1 MYNLMCKYEME
12 MSLKICDYNLITVQN
27 VLEAV
32 SMLKG
37 VKSSLFIIPPPHT
50 HNFSTTGL
58 TCINRFNYKL
68 KMSNFMFFELSGFNM
83 DADIQTDPSGTFI
96 ND

>member
-37 VKSSLFIIPPPHT
+37 VKSSLFYYPPTHT
-50 HNFSTTGL
+50 QFQYDWL
-58 TCINRFNYKL
+58 
-68 KMSNFMFFELSGFNM
+68 NM
-83 DADIQTDPSGTFI
+83 HKQI
-96 ND
+96 

>member
-1 MYNLMCKYEME
+1 MYNIMCKYEME

-50 HNFSTTGL
+50 QFQYDWL
-58 TCINRFNYKL
+58 
-68 KMSNFMFFELSGFNM
+68 NM
-83 DADIQTDPSGTFI
+83 HKQI
-96 ND
+96 

>member
-37 VKSSLFIIPPPHT
+37 VKSSLFIIPPTHT
-50 HNFSTTGL
+50 QFQYDWL
-58 TCINRFNYKL
+58 
-68 KMSNFMFFELSGFNM
+68 NM
-83 DADIQTDPSGTFI
+83 HKQI
-96 ND
+96 

>member
-32 SMLKG
+32 SMLK
-37 VKSSLFIIPPPHT
+37 VLNLPFLLSPPRTHT
-50 HNFSTTGL
+50 ISVRL
-58 TCINRFNYKL
+58 
-68 KMSNFMFFELSGFNM
+68 
-83 DADIQTDPSGTFI
+83 A
-96 ND
+96 

>member
-1 MYNLMCKYEME
+1 MCKYEME

-37 VKSSLFIIPPPHT
+37 VKSSLFIIPPPTHT
-50 HNFSTTGL
+50 ISVRL
-58 TCINRFNYKL
+58 
-68 KMSNFMFFELSGFNM
+68 
-83 DADIQTDPSGTFI
+83 A
-96 ND
+96 

>member
-37 VKSSLFIIPPPHT
+37 VKSSLFIIPPHT

-68 KMSNFMFFELSGFNM
+68 KMSNFLCSLNYRALIWMQIYKRTLL
-83 DADIQTDPSGTFI
+83 AHL
-96 ND
+96 

>member
-12 MSLKICDYNLITVQN
+12 MSLKICDYNWITVQN

-37 VKSSLFIIPPPHT
+37 VKSSLFIIPPPTHT
-50 HNFSTTGL
+50 QFQYDWL
-58 TCINRFNYKL
+58 
-68 KMSNFMFFELSGFNM
+68 NM
-83 DADIQTDPSGTFI
+83 HKQI
-96 ND
+96 

>member
-32 SMLKG
+32 SMLK
-37 VKSSLFIIPPPHT
+37 VLNLPFLLSPPTHT

-58 TCINRFNYKL
+58 TRINRFNYKL
-68 KMSNFMFFELSGFNM
+68 KMSNFMFFELSCFNM
-83 DADIQTDPSGTFI
+83 DADIQTDTSGTFI